1 MLSVRPSP
9 GSTDPSVARNRRKTA
24 VRSVGT
30 ACDSQPGMR
39 LPPLTAAL
47 PCALALLAGCDAGT
61 VVAPGLSASGEPLV
75 DGGPVGDP
83 TGDTISFEEVILP
96 VLQDRCGD
104 CHVDGQDGAP
114 VFLAGPDVYVS
125 VMEHEG
131 LVVPGEPMA
140 STLLTY
146 GSHRGPAWAP
156 SEARLIRDWILE
168 EGGVMDV
175 PVADAGAEPEPEPVG
190 DGGSAGR
197 MTSGVAVSD
206 AGRQEIDLGEV
217 GLAGSVFAFRSQR
230 MGADMEISELAI
242 TAGPTGIHIENPRLV
257 IWVSGS
263 PIYDEDRFAGVTIDV
278 PPDGTINLSS
288 GVPVLLSD
296 FPDPGAL
303 GIEFAVA
310 RTGSGS

>member
-1 MLSVRPSP
+1 
-9 GSTDPSVARNRRKTA
+9 
-24 VRSVGT
+24 
-30 ACDSQPGMR
+30 MR
-39 LPPLTAAL
+39 LPPVAAAL

-83 TGDTISFEEVILP
+83 MGETISFEETILP

-104 CHVDGQDGAP
+104 CHVEGQDGAP
-114 VFLAGPDVYVS
+114 IFLAGPDVYAS
-125 VMEHEG
+125 VMEYEG

-146 GSHRGPAWAP
+146 GSHRGPAWTP

-168 EGGVMDV
+168 EGGVMDA
-175 PVADAGAEPEPEPVG
+175 PVADGGADAGADAGAEPIG
-190 DGGSAGR
+190 DGGPAGR

-206 AGRQEIDLGEV
+206 SGRQEIDLGEV

-230 MGADMEISELAI
+230 VGADMELSELAI

-257 IWVSGS
+257 IWAAGT
-263 PIYDEDRFAGVTIDV
+263 PIYDEDRFAGTVIDV
-278 PPDGTINLSS
+278 PPDRTINLSS
-288 GVPVLLSD
+288 GVSVLLSD

-310 RTGSGS
+310 RTGAGS